1 MKNRTTVSRLACLT
15 IVLAAGT
22 MMAAA
27 NIANAKDNHHQGN
40 HAQNNGHQRGAV
52 SGHPTGVKT
61 ALREQKKCR
70 KHCGKPTQT
79 STEKKPTTTSPKPV
93 VTGQPADAKT
103 AASSPPTTSTIS
115 NAVHTSAILDDND
128 SLTVT
133 AASPTSITVTNSSHS
148 SVTMGGQSITL
159 SGATSVKAG
168 PGMEVRRL
176 ANGDVTIAI
185 KPAVAGAPTRPTP
198 PGVGPGDTAKAVA
211 TTVGTGANVVGTS
224 PVILGTAAGI
234 TAAGAVAATIAGE
247 PIKGTKQIAS
257 EVADSA
263 GAAIEWVADW
273 F

>member
-22 MMAAA
+22 MMTTA
-27 NIANAKDNHHQGN
+27 NIANAKDNHHQSSN
-40 HAQNNGHQRGAV
+40 VQNNGHQRGAM
-52 SGHPTGVKT
+52 SGHPAGVKT

-70 KHCGKPTQT
+70 KHCGKPTLT
-79 STEKKPTTTSPKPV
+79 STDKKPTTTPPKPAV
-93 VTGQPADAKT
+93 SDQPANAKS
-103 AASSPPTTSTIS
+103 AASSPPTTATVS
-115 NAVHTSAILDDND
+115 NGVNTSAIFNGKDG
-128 SLTVT
+128 LTVT

-148 SVTMGGQSITL
+148 SVTMGGESITL

-185 KPAVAGAPTRPTP
+185 KPAVAGAPARPTP

-211 TTVGTGANVVGTS
+211 TTVGTGANVVGAS
-224 PVILGTAAGI
+224 PVILGTAAGL
-234 TAAGAVAATIAGE
+234 TAAGVVAATIAGE
-247 PIKGTKQIAS
+247 PVKGTKQIAS

>member
-1 MKNRTTVSRLACLT
+1 MTNLKTVSRLTCLT

-22 MMAAA
+22 MMATA
-27 NIANAKDNHHQGN
+27 NIANAKGNQHQD
-40 HAQNNGHQRGAV
+40 HKAQNNGHQRGAM
-52 SGHPTGVKT
+52 SGRAPGVKT

-70 KHCGKPTQT
+70 KHCEKPTQT
-79 STEKKPTTTSPKPV
+79 STDKKPTTTSSKPAV
-93 VTGQPADAKT
+93 SEQPANAKA
-103 AASSPPTTSTIS
+103 AASSPPTTATLS
-115 NAVHTSAILDDND
+115 NGVNTSAIFNGKDG
-128 SLTVT
+128 LTVT

-185 KPAVAGAPTRPTP
+185 APTRPTP
-198 PGVGPGDTAKAVA
+198 PGVGPGDIAKGAA
-211 TTVGTGANVVGTS
+211 TTVGSAANVVGTS

>member
-1 MKNRTTVSRLACLT
+1 MKNLTTVSRLACLT

-22 MMAAA
+22 MMATA
-27 NIANAKDNHHQGN
+27 NIATAKDNHHQSTN
-40 HAQNNGHQRGAV
+40 VQNNGHQRGTM
-52 SGHPTGVKT
+52 SGRPAGVKT
-61 ALREQKKCR
+61 ALREQKKCM

-79 STEKKPTTTSPKPV
+79 STQKKPTTTSPKPAV
-93 VTGQPADAKT
+93 SEQPATAKS
-103 AASSPPTTSTIS
+103 AATSPPTTATIS
-115 NAVHTSAILDDND
+115 NGVGTSAIFNGKDG
-128 SLTVT
+128 LTVT

-148 SVTMGGQSITL
+148 SVTMGGESITL
-159 SGATSVKAG
+159 SGATSIKAG
-168 PGMEVRRL
+168 PGRRL

-185 KPAVAGAPTRPTP
+185 KPAVAGAPTRPIP
-198 PGVGPGDTAKAVA
+198 PGVGPGDIAKGAVTTAGSA
-211 TTVGTGANVVGTS
+211 ANVVGTS

-257 EVADSA
+257 DVADSA

>member
-1 MKNRTTVSRLACLT
+1 MPKTTT
-15 IVLAAGT
+15 IKAT
-22 MMAAA
+22 TPR
-27 NIANAKDNHHQGN
+27 
-40 HAQNNGHQRGAV
+40 NNGHQRGAM
-52 SGHPTGVKT
+52 SGHPAGVKT

-79 STEKKPTTTSPKPV
+79 STDKKPTTTSPKPAV
-93 VTGQPADAKT
+93 SDQPANAKS
-103 AASSPPTTSTIS
+103 AASTPPTTATVS
-115 NAVHTSAILDDND
+115 NGVNTSAIFNGKDG
-128 SLTVT
+128 LTVT

-148 SVTMGGQSITL
+148 SVTMGGESITL
-159 SGATSVKAG
+159 SGAASVKAG

-185 KPAVAGAPTRPTP
+185 KPAVAGAPATPTP

-211 TTVGTGANVVGTS
+211 TTVGTGANVVGAS
-224 PVILGTAAGI
+224 PVILGTAAGL

-247 PIKGTKQIAS
+247 PVKGTKQIAS